1 MAALHDG
8 DPFRHMAVDAC
19 HDAVTRDA
27 CASMRGLRAM
37 GYEYTIRYGA
47 QLTWLMSCSSWMLQQ
62 ESVDMYLKKRPYSKF
77 HPFHL
82 CSELC

>member
-1 MAALHDG
+1 
-8 DPFRHMAVDAC
+8 MAVDAC
-19 HDAVTRDA
+19 HDGVTRDA
-27 CASMRGLRAM
+27 CACMRGLCAM

-47 QLTWLMSCSSWMLQQ
+47 QLTWLMSCSSWMLQPIEVQ
-62 ESVDMYLKKRPYSKF
+62 ESVEMYPKKRPYSKF